1 MIAGTTSTTPTRAVG
16 RLFLRT
22 AVIAALAGLGLGI
35 FMGASHDHTFRT
47 VHAHINLV
55 GWVSLFLFGL
65 FYALIGTVSARL
77 AKIHYGLA
85 TGGLVLFAVGLPGI
99 ALGLPWGEPVA
110 ILASF
115 ATLFS
120 MALFAYVV
128 FTAGEAANPAA
139 G

>member
-1 MIAGTTSTTPTRAVG
+1 MIARTASSIPTRTVG
-16 RLFLRT
+16 SLFLRT

-65 FYALIGTVSARL
+65 FYSLMGTASVRL

-85 TGGLVLFAVGLPGI
+85 TIGLVLFAIGLPGI
-99 ALGLPWGEPVA
+99 VLGHPWGEPVTIVA
-110 ILASF
+110 SLA
-115 ATLFS
+115 TVLS
-120 MALFAYVV
+120 MALFTYVV
-128 FTAGEAANPAA
+128 FTADKAAPPTA